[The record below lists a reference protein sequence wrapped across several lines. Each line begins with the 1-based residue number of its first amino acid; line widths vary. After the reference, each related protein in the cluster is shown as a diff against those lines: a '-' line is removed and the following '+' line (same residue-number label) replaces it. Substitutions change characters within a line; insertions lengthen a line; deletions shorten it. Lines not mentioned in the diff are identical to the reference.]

1 MSQQQIAENLELAF
15 AQKGFAEPSV
25 AELKTLSGVSMRTLY
40 KYFPSKESMVVGALN
55 HRHQR
60 YIALLEEC
68 AQQSGLDATL
78 SAFDVLGGWMKEHAP
93 KGCLSVNALAAFPDN
108 VEINSTVEQHK
119 QQVIESLAKLSGH
132 EDLSDALFI
141 LHEGTTTAYPIL
153 GESAITV
160 AKVAITAL
168 FSTHSTS
175 NIKGTQQ

>member
-78 SAFDVLGGWMKEHAP
+78 SAFDVLGTWMKEHAP

-108 VEINSTVEQHK
+108 ADINSTVEKHK
-119 QQVIESLAKLSGH
+119 QQVIDSLAKLSGRD
-132 EDLSDALFI
+132 DLSHALFV

-153 GESAITV
+153 GESAITA

-175 NIKGTQQ
+175 NIKGIQQ